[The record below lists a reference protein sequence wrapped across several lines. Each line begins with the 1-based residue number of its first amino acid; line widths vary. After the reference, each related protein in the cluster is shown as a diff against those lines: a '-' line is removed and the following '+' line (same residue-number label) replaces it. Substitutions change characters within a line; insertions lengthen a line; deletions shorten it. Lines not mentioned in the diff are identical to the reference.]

1 MQINGAAVAAMCARL
16 GWKLVKLHGVRSAG
30 VCRCSKGSACGTP
43 GKHPVGNAWQTFATD
58 DEDTVSSWF
67 EDEPDAN
74 IGLLLGPKSGLV
86 DIELDGPEAIEAWNK
101 LGLGEIWTPTY
112 TAGRGPHRLF
122 KWQEGLPDA
131 QVRKVMGIEF
141 RLGNGGKASQS
152 VIPPSMHYS
161 GKRYEW
167 VSGMSPDDVELAPI
181 PEKLLTILWN
191 DDPAAGT
198 GKRSARRLLYDPV
211 QEGER
216 NNELYRFAVR
226 EAFRSGP
233 NLDHPTE
240 QGDLLRKIRMANQF
254 MVKPSLE
261 EPEVTAIFRSAI
273 QFVRKSRAQLHDP
286 VSAMEVAE
294 LVEQP
299 TEDERAE
306 AIEAHDATGPVGGRP
321 SKPVQTCAVFAESGL
336 SFAEMPGSVDSE
348 PEWWPGEWQL
358 TIVHDDPL
366 TYRLHAPAWKVYT
379 SDGTGDVSLTVDQYR
394 SAAKVAAAVLA
405 ATGRVMLD
413 KEPKLW
419 SRIWDGGMKVKDF
432 KSSKT
437 PKTRAAVGLKA
448 KLLDV
453 AMEEFPGDYGKR
465 YVQLAGYIYERLV
478 NASQPN
484 DEDTPDSTGRPC
496 WRQDGTLWFGWG
508 RAWEDVEKVH
518 LVRDGERLALKRRI
532 LAKLDGMKDFR
543 EERFRFPGGLR
554 RRYVVWSRRE
564 FAVLE
569 DMATGAVDEGGPNP
583 LITTGEMDGGGVD
596 FGSRERDFRS
606 KEHSAA
612 ENTA

>member
-1 MQINGAAVAAMCARL
+1 MAINGAAVAAMCARL

-30 VCRCSKGSACGTP
+30 VCRCSKGPKCGTP
-43 GKHPVGNAWQTFATD
+43 GKHPIAVGWQAFATD
-58 DEDTVSSWF
+58 DEDVVSSWF
-67 EDEPDAN
+67 EDDPDAN
-74 IGLLLGPKSGLV
+74 VGLFLGPKSGVV
-86 DIELDGPEAIEAWNK
+86 DIELDGPEAIEAWNR

-152 VIPPSMHYS
+152 VIPPSAHYS

-167 VSGMSPDDVELAPI
+167 VPGMSPDEIELAPI
-181 PEKLLTILWN
+181 PDKLLTLLWN
-191 DDPAAGT
+191 DDPASGGT
-198 GKRSARRLLYDPV
+198 GPRPARRLLYEPAK
-211 QEGER
+211 EGER

-233 NLDHPTE
+233 DLDHPLE
-240 QGDLLRKIRMANQF
+240 QSDLLQKLRLMNRF
-254 MVKPSLE
+254 MMERPLE
-261 EPEVTAIFRSAI
+261 DGEVTSIFRNAI
-273 QFVRKSRAQLHDP
+273 QFVRKTRAQLQDP
-286 VSAMEVAE
+286 TSAMEVARILE
-294 LVEQP
+294 NDP
-299 TEDERAE
+299 DEDRAQ
-306 AIEAHDATGPVGGRP
+306 AIESHDATDAPGGRP
-321 SKPVQTCAVFAESGL
+321 AKPLRTCEVFSESGL
-336 SFAEMPGSVDSE
+336 SFAPMPGTEDSE

-366 TYRLHAPAWKVYT
+366 AYRLHAPAWRVYT
-379 SDGTGDVSLTVDQYR
+379 SDGTGDVNLTVDQYR

-419 SRIWDGGMKVKDF
+419 SRIWDGGMKVKDNQ
-432 KSSKT
+432 SSKN

-453 AMEEFPGDYGKR
+453 ALEEFPGDYGKR
-465 YVQLAGYIYERLV
+465 YVALAGFLYERLV

-496 WRQDGTLWFGWG
+496 WRADGTLWFGWG

-518 LVRDGERLALKRRI
+518 LVREGERLALKRRI
-532 LAKLDGMKDFR
+532 LAHLDGMKDFR
-543 EERFRFPGGLR
+543 EGRFRFPGGLR
-554 RRYVVWSRRE
+554 RQYVVWTRRE

-569 DMATGAVDEGGPNP
+569 EMATGAVDEAGRNS
-583 LITTGEMDGGGVD
+583 LTTTGEMNRGVD
-596 FGSRERDFRS
+596 FGSEEVAFPS
-606 KEHSAA
+606 KEPSAA
-612 ENTA
+612 ENTV